1 MLNTKKIN
9 IYRPI
14 LASID
19 RKETKRYAGLRGTNE
34 FPEKIVE
41 EACTI
46 VMLEKAPQTVWVTYA
61 YDCETGAVGNA
72 GEYIIESKILRKH
85 LAQAEKVVFLAAT
98 VGEGVEKAGSGA
110 FKRGEYALGLL
121 IDAAATAAVEQAA
134 DELEKLLASEFHS
147 QGLVLTTR
155 FSPGYGDWDL
165 REQDKVALLAQ
176 AGAIGI
182 TLTDSLM
189 LEPRKSITAIIG
201 LCREDKA
208 PKTLKGCQNCRKLDC
223 EMRRDR

>member
-1 MLNTKKIN
+1 MLNTKKVN

-14 LASID
+14 LANID
-19 RKETKRYAGLRGTNE
+19 RKETKRYAGLRGSNE

-61 YDCETGAVGNA
+61 YDCETGAVGKA
-72 GEYIIESKILRKH
+72 GEYMIESTSLRKH
-85 LAQAEKVVFLAAT
+85 LAQAEQVVFMAAT

-110 FKRGEYALGLL
+110 FKRGEYSLGLL

-134 DELEKLLASEFHS
+134 DELEKLLASEFRS

-165 REQDKVALLAQ
+165 SEQGKVALLAQ